1 MLFLY
6 FVIWLSLILY
16 ARFFIKNSLQTK
28 IQRTQ
33 TFNAAIKALYFIPVF
48 QQALFL
54 LCISLIHFCFIG
66 KSFFIILCSL
76 FFADTNAELYSLM
89 MINFIGVS
97 SVLLCVTFIL
107 AKISMNRKMDAINML
122 YKMAY
127 LLCWILMPVIIFYNL
142 HLLNPFT
149 SSFTQ
154 LVFYN
159 NPYVILLNAVFY
171 CIVLLRPYFYK
182 TTCKTFRYFHLSV
195 KISLACIGLSFLLA
209 VTVFILYLLLRLT
222 P

>member
-6 FVIWLSLILY
+6 FVIGLSLILY
-16 ARFFIKNSLQTK
+16 TRFFIKNSLQTK

-33 TFNAAIKALYFIPVF
+33 TFTAAIKVLYFIPVF

-54 LCISLIHFCFIG
+54 LCISLIHFFIIS

-76 FFADTNAELYSLM
+76 FFADINAELYSLM

-97 SVLLCVTFIL
+97 SVLLCFTFIL
-107 AKISMNRKMDAINML
+107 AKISMNRKMDAINVL
-122 YKMAY
+122 YKTAY
-127 LLCWILMPVIIFYNL
+127 LLSWIVMPAVIFYNL

-159 NPYVILLNAVFY
+159 NPYVILLSLVFY
-171 CIVLLRPYFYK
+171 GIVLLLPYFYK
-182 TTCKTFRYFHLSV
+182 TSGKTLRYFWLSV
-195 KISLACIGLSFLLA
+195 KISLAYIGLSFLLA
-209 VTVFILYLLLRLT
+209 VAIFIFYLLLKLT